1 MGDLM
6 TINIIGIGKLAA
18 VADINS
24 VLEAMGRGPNNLS
37 RPATIKPTPE
47 NGLPEVTWETAPT
60 HRYMS
65 DQGVTVEFSD
75 ALHGF
80 SAGALPALPEGIA
93 WGEDGVIGEANA
105 LAAITADNFAF
116 ASFNE
121 AYTPGQQVAAA
132 LDALGL
138 VIVPDPPL

>member
-1 MGDLM
+1 M
-6 TINIIGIGKLAA
+6 TVNIIGIGKVEA
-18 VADINS
+18 VENINK
-24 VLEAMGRGPNNLS
+24 VLEAMGRGPNSLS
-37 RPATIKPTPE
+37 RPATTEPNP
-47 NGLPEVTWETAPT
+47 TWETPPT

-65 DQGVTVEFSD
+65 DQGVSETF
-75 ALHGF
+75 AAILHGF
-80 SAGALPALPEGIA
+80 ANGDLPPLPEGTV
-93 WGEDGVIGEANA
+93 WGEEGVISAADA

-121 AYTPGQQVAAA
+121 AFTPGEQVAAA